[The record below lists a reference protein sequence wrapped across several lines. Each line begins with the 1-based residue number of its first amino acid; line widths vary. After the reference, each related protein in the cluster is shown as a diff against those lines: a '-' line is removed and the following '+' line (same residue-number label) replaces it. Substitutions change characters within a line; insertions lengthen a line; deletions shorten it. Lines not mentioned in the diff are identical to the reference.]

1 MLIKVDNRETDLF
14 PLIERRIDTID
25 ILEKESA
32 SESNAKNTRSNVS
45 QCLIPT
51 HLYCDVDIVPDCPL
65 TLNTSNALKSGEN
78 DKSHKI
84 KKEQLHIGDIV
95 LEDKTGK
102 TVIIFERKTLYDLA
116 ASIKDGRYNEQSFRL
131 DKEAIHNHN
140 IVYII
145 EGDLSRYDE
154 RHTQITKTALQ
165 SAMVSLMYYKGFS
178 VYRTM
183 NTDETE
189 AFIVNFADKIQSN
202 SSSSKNETEMERSGG
217 LGYYRRRMASVSSP
231 APGKILGES
240 DDGYS
245 EVAVTKEKRDFITP
259 KNIGEIM
266 LSNIPGVSPKI
277 AAAIMKKY
285 NNSKYSLWQRKHE
298 IDISLNTKVEKQYV
312 HIDSNIQNLKDL
324 ITIINNNEYL
334 ENTDYNIDLKSLHN
348 IKKELVE
355 MDSMI
360 GMESMK
366 KSVLFQLLYFVQEL
380 HVGKNT
386 SDFKHTVIY
395 GPPGTG
401 KTEIAKI
408 IGQMYSKMGILKN
421 NVFKKVTRNDLIAG
435 YLGQTALKTRKVIDE
450 CIGGVLFIDEAYS
463 LANSENND
471 SYSKE
476 CIDILCEALSAHKD
490 ELMVIIAGYEEE
502 LEETFFKAN
511 RGLESRFIWR
521 FKIDSYNSQE
531 MMKIFKKKVKD
542 NEWEF
547 ENEDELKEVWFE
559 KKKDDFKNFGRD
571 MELLFS
577 YVKVVHGRR
586 IYGKDKSLRKKITL
600 EDLNSGYDTMLKN
613 KKNKKQ
619 TQEFM
624 HSIFI

>member
-1 MLIKVDNRETDLF
+1 
-14 PLIERRIDTID
+14 
-25 ILEKESA
+25 
-32 SESNAKNTRSNVS
+32 
-45 QCLIPT
+45 
-51 HLYCDVDIVPDCPL
+51 
-65 TLNTSNALKSGEN
+65 
-78 DKSHKI
+78 
-84 KKEQLHIGDIV
+84 
-95 LEDKTGK
+95 
-102 TVIIFERKTLYDLA
+102 
-116 ASIKDGRYNEQSFRL
+116 
-131 DKEAIHNHN
+131 
-140 IVYII
+140 
-145 EGDLSRYDE
+145 
-154 RHTQITKTALQ
+154 
-165 SAMVSLMYYKGFS
+165 
-178 VYRTM
+178 
-183 NTDETE
+183 
-189 AFIVNFADKIQSN
+189 
-202 SSSSKNETEMERSGG
+202 
-217 LGYYRRRMASVSSP
+217 
-231 APGKILGES
+231 
-240 DDGYS
+240 
-245 EVAVTKEKRDFITP
+245 
-259 KNIGEIM
+259 
-266 LSNIPGVSPKI
+266 
-277 AAAIMKKY
+277 MKKY